1 MPEHDTH
8 RLVDAQ
14 DLPAALGLLT
24 RLPVRVDFARA
35 QARGARAAW
44 AWPIAGALVGTV
56 AGLVGLLAAW
66 LGLPPAFTA
75 GLVILC
81 QVMMTG
87 AMHEDGLADT
97 ADGLW
102 GGYTRD
108 RRLEIMKD
116 SAIGAYG
123 TIALVLSLLLR
134 AAALAPLFAVSPT
147 AACAALVLAGALGRA
162 AMGALMGALPNA
174 RGSGLSDSVG
184 RPEWATVAL
193 GLAIAVA
200 ISLMASLWALS
211 LASLAA
217 AFCATAATSMTLAML
232 AKAKIG
238 GQTGDIL
245 GANAILAEIATLGA
259 CAALLI

>member
-1 MPEHDTH
+1 MPEHDTN

-24 RLPVRVDFARA
+24 RLPVKVDFTRA

-44 AWPIAGALVGTV
+44 AWPVAGALVGAL

-66 LGLPPAFTA
+66 LGLPPAFAA

-81 QVMMTG
+81 QVMVTG

-134 AAALAPLFAVSPT
+134 AAALASLFAVSPA

-174 RGSGLSDSVG
+174 RGSGLSDRVG

-193 GLAIAVA
+193 GLGVGVGIGLLAC
-200 ISLMASLWALS
+200 LWALS
-211 LASLAA
+211 LASLFTAL
-217 AFCATAATSMTLAML
+217 CATAVTSVTLAML

>member
-8 RLVDAQ
+8 RLVEAQ

-24 RLPVRVDFARA
+24 RLPVKVDFARA

-44 AWPIAGALVGTV
+44 AWPVAGAVVGAL
-56 AGLVGLLAAW
+56 AGLVGLLATW

-81 QVMMTG
+81 QVMVTG

-123 TIALVLSLLLR
+123 TIALMLSLLLR
-134 AAALAPLFAVSPT
+134 AAALAALFAVSPT
-147 AACAALVLAGALGRA
+147 AACAALVLAGALGRG

-184 RPEWATVAL
+184 RPAGATVVLAL
-193 GLAIAVA
+193 GVGLSIG
-200 ISLMASLWALS
+200 LLASLWALS
-211 LASLAA
+211 LASLVAA
-217 AFCATAATSMTLAML
+217 LCAVAATTAPLAIL
-232 AKAKIG
+232 AKIKIG

-245 GANAILAEIATLGA
+245 GASAILAEIATLGA
-259 CAALLI
+259 CAARLV